1 MPSIRALAVCFLALC
16 FAQAEPAGRYLFKTY
31 GPEQG
36 FVEPGLT
43 CITQDSDGFIWIG
56 GDSGLVRY
64 DGVHFRKWTAADGL
78 AATTVNRVLR
88 RRGGGIWV
96 VTEGGLVKYHKGVFT
111 PVLFRGQPF
120 RPIRGSAVDLDG
132 DGALW
137 ALGMDGLYRT
147 GGDGMERVAD
157 VPSGQG
163 RGLACRAATRSVF
176 AVVGGQ
182 VWERRK
188 DTTWVHYTTE
198 DGLPADGIETLAVDG
213 EGRLWVVGR
222 RLLRYQDPGE
232 AAFRDASPWLP
243 APPFASCTINRETDG
258 SVGIPTNSGLL
269 RLKGDDHEVI
279 DQAAGLP
286 CKWTVSSLL
295 DREGSLWVVGPTLFR
310 QLGRGYARTFTVE
323 DGLPSD
329 LVWHVFRDRSGR
341 LFAGTSE
348 GLALLGERGWSR
360 VPGTE
365 GLSVTS
371 LVQGDS
377 GALLIGSTNAP
388 LRTLETRGG
397 AATETFLRGL
407 RAEGLAHPER
417 SQSVACGRDGVIW
430 VADPSRGVFRIDSRQ
445 RTFRLDY
452 GPAQAGV
459 PDFIPWHLVED
470 GEGRIWGATSAGL
483 IIHDDSGWHRFGR
496 AHGLKVDPLNGVALA
511 RDGTAW
517 VLYREPR
524 GVSRVAYA
532 GGSIRVLESLD
543 TTNRLGSN
551 VAYAGAVDAEGRLWL
566 GSDRGMESVLGAAS
580 SHLDRGGGL
589 AGDDCSQNAILVDGN
604 QDVWVGTT
612 TGLSHVIAVNRPRD
626 LAPLV
631 TAITQVT
638 RGREELRAPYAD
650 LGPLGHADATLE
662 FRFAS
667 PTYINEKAVLYQ
679 VRLAGL
685 EDDWRSTDVPQAR
698 YAALP
703 GGTYTFEVR
712 AAYPGMPFGPA
723 AAYAFEVLPPWWRTW
738 WFLSL
743 EILAAMGI
751 VSLVMNWRFRT
762 LARQKERLAA
772 LVEKATGDLLKVN
785 HALEKANLALKA
797 QSLSDPLTGLHNRR
811 FLSVVVDDDTAKVQR
826 SYRDW
831 TPGQA
836 LPNNDLLFLM
846 VDLDHFKVV
855 NDTFGH
861 HVGDQVLA
869 RVAQVLRRAARETDG
884 VIRWGGEEFLV
895 LARNSTRAEA
905 PILAERIRSLMAE
918 QKLVLETGEEVRW
931 TCSVGYAAYPFCL
944 QDTTWIG
951 WEKVVEIADAC
962 LYLAKRAGRDA
973 WAGAEARE
981 SLDRAAHGPRLPWEL
996 MELDREGAIEV
1007 VTNKPEGLKR
1017 PPATGEVF
1025 A

>member
-1 MPSIRALAVCFLALC
+1 MPSIRALVVCILALV
-16 FAQAEPAGRYLFKTY
+16 FAQAEPAGRYLFRAY

-43 CITQDSDGFIWIG
+43 CITQDSEGFIWIG

-64 DGVHFRKWTAADGL
+64 DGVQFRRWTADDGL
-78 AATTVNRVLR
+78 ASTAVNRLLR
-88 RRGGGIWV
+88 RRGGGLWV
-96 VTEGGLVKYHKGVFT
+96 VTEGGLVKFHKGVFT
-111 PVLFRGQPF
+111 PVTYRGQTF

-132 DGALW
+132 DGVLW
-137 ALGMDGLYRT
+137 ALGMDGLYRAA
-147 GGDGMERVAD
+147 GDGMERVAD

-163 RGLACRAATRSVF
+163 RGLACRAATGSVF

-182 VWERRK
+182 VWERRR
-188 DTTWVHYTTE
+188 DTTWVHYTNE
-198 DGLPADGIETLAVDG
+198 DGLPGDGIETLAVDG

-222 RLLRYQDPGE
+222 RLLRYQDPMDT
-232 AAFRDASPWLP
+232 AFRDASSWLP
-243 APPFASCTINRETDG
+243 APPFASCTINREIDG

-286 CKWTVSSLL
+286 CKWTVSSLR
-295 DREGSLWVVGPTLFR
+295 DREGNLWVVGPTLYR
-310 QLGRGYARTFTVE
+310 QLGRGYVRTFTVA

-329 LVWHVFRDRSGR
+329 LVWSVFRDHSGR

-348 GLALLGERGWSR
+348 GLAMLGEKGWSR

-365 GLSVTS
+365 GLNVTS
-371 LVQGDS
+371 LVQGDT
-377 GALLIGSTNAP
+377 GALLIGSSNAP
-388 LRTLETRGG
+388 LRTLEPRAR
-397 AATETFLRGL
+397 AATEGFLRGL
-407 RAEGLAHPER
+407 RAEGLSHPER
-417 SQSVACGRDGVIW
+417 SQSVACGRDGIIW
-430 VADPSRGVFRIDSRQ
+430 VADPSRGIFRIDSRKG
-445 RTFRLDY
+445 TVRLDF
-452 GPAQAGV
+452 GATQAGV
-459 PDFIPWHLVED
+459 PEFIPWQLVQD

-483 IIHDDSGWHRFGR
+483 VIHDDAGWHRFGR
-496 AHGLKVDPLNGVALA
+496 AHGLKVDPLNGLALA
-511 RDGTAW
+511 NEGTAW
-517 VLYREPR
+517 LLYREPR

-532 GGSIRVLESLD
+532 NGALQVLESLD
-543 TTNRLGSN
+543 TSNHLRSN
-551 VAYAGAVDAEGRLWL
+551 VAYAGAVDAQGRFWL
-566 GSDRGMESVLGAAS
+566 GTDRGLESVLGTS
-580 SHLDRGGGL
+580 TGHLGRGDGL
-589 AGDDCSQNAILVDGN
+589 AGDDCSQNSILVDRD
-604 QDVWVGTT
+604 QDVWIGTT
-612 TGLSHVIAVNRPRD
+612 TGLAHVIAENRPRN
-626 LAPLV
+626 LAPLGTV
-631 TAITQVT
+631 ITQVT
-638 RGREELRAPYAD
+638 RGRRELQPPFGN
-650 LGPLGHADATLE
+650 LGPVGHADATLE

-667 PTYINEKAVLYQ
+667 PTFVNEKAVLYQ

-685 EDDWRSTDVPQAR
+685 EDEWRSTDVPQAR

-723 AAYAFEVLPPWWRTW
+723 AQYPFQVLPPWWRTW
-738 WFLSL
+738 WFLAL
-743 EILAAMGI
+743 EVVAAMGL
-751 VSLVMNWRFRT
+751 VSFVMHWRFRT
-762 LARQKERLAA
+762 LANQKERLAA
-772 LVEKATGDLLKVN
+772 LVDKATGDLLKAN

-831 TPGQA
+831 APGQA

-846 VDLDHFKVV
+846 VDLDHFKGV
-855 NDTFGH
+855 NDTYGH
-861 HVGDQVLA
+861 PVGDQVLA
-869 RVAQVLRRAARETDG
+869 QVAHVLRKAARETDG

-895 LARNSTRAEA
+895 MARNSTRAEA

-944 QDTTWIG
+944 QDTSWLG

-973 WAGAEARE
+973 WAGAEARDG
-981 SLDRAAHGPRLPWEL
+981 LARAAHGPRLPWEL
-996 MELDREGAIEV
+996 MELHREGVIEV
-1007 VTNKPEGLKR
+1007 VTNKPEGLGKA
-1017 PPATGEVF
+1017 PAAED
-1025 A
+1025 